1 MGCAQGSGRASG
13 TAISNNAEGNQPTT
27 DNAWRA
33 SATQLMSVSQ
43 RCPKHRAVLQFADD
57 AIEAFV
63 ALQRDVLRILIADG
77 AELASQLA
85 FRNAR
90 STKTT
95 VGISVRSHV

>member
-1 MGCAQGSGRASG
+1 VAGRAERR
-13 TAISNNAEGNQPTT
+13 AISDNAEGNQPTT

-33 SATQLMSVSQ
+33 SATQLVPVSQ
-43 RCPKHRAVLQFADD
+43 RCPKHDTILQFADD
-57 AIEAFV
+57 AVEAFV
-63 ALQRDVLRILIADG
+63 ALQRDVLRVLIADG

-90 STKTT
+90 STKPA

>member
-1 MGCAQGSGRASG
+1 
-13 TAISNNAEGNQPTT
+13 
-27 DNAWRA
+27 
-33 SATQLMSVSQ
+33 MSVSQ
-43 RCPKHRAVLQFADD
+43 RRPKHDTVLQFADD

-63 ALQRDVLRILIADG
+63 ALQRDVLRVLIADG

-90 STKTT
+90 STKPA